1 MQVGYSLQP
10 VVKKSMGV
18 YLPIVIFLMFQLKI
32 QSRHLPYFFKV
43 LLCYSIPLD
52 VIHV

>member
-18 YLPIVIFLMFQLKI
+18 YLPIVIFLMFQLKNSKSSLTI
-32 QSRHLPYFFKV
+32 LFQSAV
-43 LLCYSIPLD
+43 MLLDST
-52 VIHV
+52 